1 MGLTTFGVVSPGA
14 VTDTWDPS
22 SSIVGQRGEPGTIH
36 VLKNDSGEF
45 SLVRIIQM
53 GNTSCTA
60 GQVLMQN
67 HATLKG
73 YSRRVA
79 ATTDEG
85 APITG
90 GISAAAIGSHKCGYE
105 YIGGYVPT
113 VDISETPASGE
124 YLMIS
129 GSTAGQL
136 TVNRASCFNQG
147 SSTTD
152 ASAFVVVGVS
162 RGAGTAG
169 CDGSIQLTG
178 VWG

>member
-1 MGLTTFGVVSPGA
+1 MGLTTFGVVSAGA
-14 VTDTWDPS
+14 VTDTWDPTS
-22 SSIVGQRGEPGTIH
+22 TTTGARGEPGTIQ
-36 VLKNDSGEF
+36 VYKNDSGEF
-45 SLVRIIQM
+45 SLVRVVQM

-85 APITG
+85 AIPS
-90 GISAAAIGSHKCGYE
+90 GISVTAIGSQKCGYE
-105 YIGGYVPT
+105 YCGGYAI
-113 VDISETPASGE
+113 VDVSQTCASGE

-129 GSTAGQL
+129 ASTAGQL
-136 TVNRASCFNQG
+136 TNDKASVFN
-147 SSTTD
+147 
-152 ASAFVVVGVS
+152 
-162 RGAGTAG
+162 AGTAWG
-169 CDGSIQLTG
+169 VTSAFFVCAVLRSAATAACDASIQMLG